1 MDVVENVAYQNLCLL
16 YRGDRTRADLAPRAG
31 SSGSALAFGLA
42 HHALVTG
49 DRARARA
56 ELAALAAS
64 PGWSAFGVI
73 AAEAELA
80 RWRD

>member
-1 MDVVENVAYQNLCLL
+1 
-16 YRGDRTRADLAPRAG
+16 
-31 SSGSALAFGLA
+31 
-42 HHALVTG
+42 
-49 DRARARA
+49 
-56 ELAALAAS
+56 LAALAAS